1 MRQRAKTI
9 QIFLPSGD
17 PQGIRIAEITTRI
30 MQVIEVPRSL
40 LGEFAQMPESG
51 QVGLY
56 FLIGESEGTSASVYI
71 GQTRNLQSRLVAHH
85 REKEF
90 WDKAMVVVS
99 RTHSLLQTH
108 VLFLEWYCI
117 QKAREVERYS
127 DLNGNAGSEP
137 YTPAPLQADCL
148 EMFDTAS
155 ILLSTLGFPIFEPIA
170 RSTNAEDNLLFYCE
184 RGGIRGIGQYTPEGM
199 VVLTGST
206 GRSALSSPLL
216 GSATERRRV
225 DLLRS
230 GMYRVDGERIVV
242 EKDHVF
248 SSPSSAASFL
258 TGNSSSGWEEWK
270 DERGRTLDEVLR
282 QDTNALPNATVKP

>member
-1 MRQRAKTI
+1 MKQRAKTI

-30 MQVIEVPRSL
+30 VQVIEIPRSL

-56 FLIGESEGTSASVYI
+56 FLIGESEGDSAIVYI
-71 GQTRNLQSRLVAHH
+71 GQTGNLQSRLGTQH

-90 WDKAMVVVS
+90 WDKAMVVIS
-99 RTHSLLQTH
+99 RTHSLTQTH

-117 QKAREVERYS
+117 QKAREIGRYP
-127 DLNGNAGSEP
+127 DQNGNAGSEP

-148 EMFDTAS
+148 EVFDTAS
-155 ILLSTLGFPIFEPIA
+155 ILLSTLGLPIFEPIA
-170 RSTNAEDNLLFYCE
+170 RPTNAEDNLLFYCE

-199 VVLTGST
+199 VVLSGST
-206 GRSALSSPLL
+206 GRSAISSVML
-216 GSATERRRV
+216 GSATERRRA

-230 GMYRVDGERIVV
+230 GVYRLDGERIVV

-258 TGNSSSGWEEWK
+258 TGNSCNGWDEWK
-270 DERGRTLDEVLR
+270 DERGLTLDEILR
-282 QDTNALPNATVKP
+282 QDTNAPSNATVKP